1 MKCIYH
7 CDLDGRCAGAIVSYF
22 TGNCE
27 VENYIEANYNDEL
40 PIDSFANGEKVFL
53 VDFSFTEN
61 SKHYLDK
68 LIAKGCNVIH
78 IDHHS
83 STMELYKNNPEYQS
97 LGGIRSEEHSGAA
110 LTWMYFTG
118 TREIK
123 ECPLFVQYVSDFD
136 CWHFNLHNT
145 QEFMYGMSTLEY
157 QPLNNIWNMLIYEH
171 YNHKDEA
178 VLVNSIIDDGFVVRK
193 YINNV
198 NKEFCKNYAYET
210 ELEGNKC
217 IVVNKKDCG
226 SLVFGELVEQYPMCM
241 VWSFDGECYQ
251 YSIYSS
257 NKNIACN
264 KIAEKYGGGGHKGA
278 AGFRMKEMPFTKI

>member
-7 CDLDGRCAGAIVSYF
+7 CDLDGRCAGAIVAFF
-22 TGNCE
+22 TGNRE
-27 VENYIEANYNDEL
+27 EENYIEANYNDVL
-40 PIDSFANGEKVFL
+40 PIDDFTNGEKVFL

-61 SKHYLDK
+61 TKHYLDK
-68 LIAKGCNVIH
+68 LIAKDCNIIH

-83 STMELYKNNPEYQS
+83 STMELYKNNPKYQE
-97 LGGIRSEEHSGAA
+97 LDGIRTEEHSGAA

-118 TREIK
+118 AKSIE
-123 ECPLFVQYVSDFD
+123 ECPFFVQYVSDFD

-145 QEFMYGMSTLEY
+145 QEFKYGMETFDY
-157 QPLNNIWNMLIYEH
+157 HPLCKIWEQLISEH
-171 YNHKDEA
+171 YDCDDNLSFVH
-178 VLVNSIIDDGFVVRK
+178 SIIDNGFVVKK
-193 YINNV
+193 YIDNI
-198 NKEFCKNYAYET
+198 NKEYCEKYAYET

-241 VWSFDGECYQ
+241 VWSFDGEYYQ

-257 NKNIACN
+257 NENIACN